1 MTTQTI
7 NVTNGSVVNI
17 MFAEHAMWLPGKM
30 SLGQLILAGYICCL
44 SSGKV
49 AGGSKQPPLGFRLA
63 PDQICAVY
71 TKACLHVLKRVRCRI
86 CVTSA
91 TRC

>member
-44 SSGKV
+44 SSARWQ
-49 AGGSKQPPLGFRLA
+49 AGANSHLLA
-63 PDQICAVY
+63 FD
-71 TKACLHVLKRVRCRI
+71 
-86 CVTSA
+86 
-91 TRC
+91 